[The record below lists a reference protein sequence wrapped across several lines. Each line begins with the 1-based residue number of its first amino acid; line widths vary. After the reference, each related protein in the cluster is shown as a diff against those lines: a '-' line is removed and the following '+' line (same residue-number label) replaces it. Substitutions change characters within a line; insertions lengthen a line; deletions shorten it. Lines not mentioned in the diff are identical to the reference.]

1 MIISSYDDI
10 PYFTCKSAEIRPKS
24 KTEYSGRFEAEGKTF
39 TINILDERNEKKSV
53 SRVWA
58 RIGLVKQKPEG
69 KAIRFALDIA
79 AKQKTDPAFIPVKVD
94 LRDGETSYM
103 QTWTRN
109 YPDDEAMDRFVEA
122 CKSFI
127 QDHFDEIDGTSF
139 PQSDQ
144 GIAELLNLL

>member
-24 KTEYSGRFEAEGKTF
+24 KTEYSGRFEVEGKAF
-39 TINILDERNEKKSV
+39 TINILDERNEKESV

-58 RIGLVKQKPEG
+58 RVDLVKQKPEG
-69 KAIRFALDIA
+69 EVIRFALDIA
-79 AKQKTDPAFIPVKVD
+79 EKQKTDPAFIPVKVD

-103 QTWTRN
+103 QTWTRD
-109 YPDDEAMDRFVEA
+109 YPDDEAMASFIEG

-127 QDHFDEIDGTSF
+127 RDHFDEIEGARF
-139 PQSDQ
+139 PQSNQ
-144 GIAELLNLL
+144 GIAKLLDLL

>member
-24 KTEYSGRFEAEGKTF
+24 KTEYSGRFEVEGKTF
-39 TINILDERNEKKSV
+39 TINILDERNEKESV

-58 RIGLVKQKPEG
+58 RVGLVKQKPEG
-69 KAIRFALDIA
+69 EVTRFALDIA
-79 AKQKTDPAFIPVKVD
+79 EKQKTDPSFVPVKVD

-103 QTWTRN
+103 QTWTRD
-109 YPDDEAMDRFVEA
+109 YPDDGAMDSFIEG

-127 QDHFDEIDGTSF
+127 RDHFDEIEGARF
-139 PQSDQ
+139 PQSNQ
-144 GIAELLNLL
+144 GIAKLLDLL

>member
-1 MIISSYDDI
+1 M
-10 PYFTCKSAEIRPKS
+10 
-24 KTEYSGRFEAEGKTF
+24 
-39 TINILDERNEKKSV
+39 
-53 SRVWA
+53 
-58 RIGLVKQKPEG
+58 
-69 KAIRFALDIA
+69 
-79 AKQKTDPAFIPVKVD
+79 KVD

-103 QTWTRN
+103 QTWTRD
-109 YPDDEAMDRFVEA
+109 YPDDEAMDRFVEE